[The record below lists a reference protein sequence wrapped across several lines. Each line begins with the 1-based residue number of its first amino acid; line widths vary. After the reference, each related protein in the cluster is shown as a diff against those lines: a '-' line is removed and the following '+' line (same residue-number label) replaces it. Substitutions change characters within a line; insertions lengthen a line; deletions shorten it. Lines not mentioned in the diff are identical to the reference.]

1 MRGREVGV
9 TTSLHSVGAAEG
21 DQARGEKWLTTVEN
35 TFIGYKAVKGEEE
48 MRQCRWMGKM
58 KMRRRFGLVSRARG
72 RMTNN
77 CDGWAA
83 AAWAT

>member
-1 MRGREVGV
+1 MVVASEARCGRVWSNVELKWRWWGQMRGREVGV
-9 TTSLHSVGAAEG
+9 TTSLHRVGAAEG

-58 KMRRRFGLVSRARG
+58 KMR
-72 RMTNN
+72 
-77 CDGWAA
+77 
-83 AAWAT
+83 